1 MNIREAL
8 RNKKRSLHE
17 TKHKINS
24 WQVYGESTVVL
35 FYENWTCSS
44 GNLHKL
50 IDYLAMVDRL
60 IIALPAGTSEDIVF
74 QVANLQVVDGV
85 LLCEDAIGTAEE
97 LTMAQIAFEG
107 FETLKLSEEAQ
118 LRLLLL

>member
-8 RNKKRSLHE
+8 RNKKRGVKE
-17 TKHKINS
+17 TKHKIS
-24 WQVYGESTVVL
+24 AWRIYGEDTVVL
-35 FYENWTCSS
+35 FYENWTFSS
-44 GNLHKL
+44 ANLHKL

-60 IIALPAGTSEDIVF
+60 VIALPARTSDDIVF

-97 LTMAQIAFEG
+97 LNVAQIAFEG